1 MVNELYSWIVK
12 GKCHSL
18 LLTFV
23 TIIMLLN
30 VELNE
35 ALYIYRLDYPVA
47 LITFFVAL
55 REDDQSWFWAFIWQ
69 IQVYGISSGYNH
81 GLIVLLD
88 RVVECWTC
96 VSERRLKFQHSSE
109 AIFIFITGDAWFG
122 TRVYYAFE
130 RHCGQYFAPQ
140 VLAL

>member
-1 MVNELYSWIVK
+1 MWQLCRELLSKIRIKKFFFLRKTLVSELCSWMCD

-55 REDDQSWFWAFIWQ
+55 REDDQS
-69 IQVYGISSGYNH
+69 
-81 GLIVLLD
+81 
-88 RVVECWTC
+88 
-96 VSERRLKFQHSSE
+96 
-109 AIFIFITGDAWFG
+109 
-122 TRVYYAFE
+122 
-130 RHCGQYFAPQ
+130 
-140 VLAL
+140 

>member
-1 MVNELYSWIVK
+1 MCD

-35 ALYIYRLDYPVA
+35 ALYIYRLDYLVA

-55 REDDQSWFWAFIWQ
+55 REDDQS
-69 IQVYGISSGYNH
+69 
-81 GLIVLLD
+81 
-88 RVVECWTC
+88 
-96 VSERRLKFQHSSE
+96 
-109 AIFIFITGDAWFG
+109 
-122 TRVYYAFE
+122 
-130 RHCGQYFAPQ
+130 
-140 VLAL
+140 